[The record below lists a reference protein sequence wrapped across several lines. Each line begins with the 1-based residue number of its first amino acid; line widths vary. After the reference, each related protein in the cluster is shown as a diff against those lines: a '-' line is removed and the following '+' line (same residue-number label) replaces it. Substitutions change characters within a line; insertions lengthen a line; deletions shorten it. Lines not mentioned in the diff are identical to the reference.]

1 MSTPPRPGMESLT
14 LVLLRRPASPTEF
27 ADDEADRIQQAHLD
41 FLDGKRSAGV
51 MGAAGPFRDQDDQ
64 MLRGLCVYRVDIEEA
79 RKHAAE
85 DPAVQAGML
94 EAEVVTWWF
103 REGEIRLGQGVQR

>member
-14 LVLLRRPASPTEF
+14 LVLLRRPATPTDFTE
-27 ADDEADRIQQAHLD
+27 DEADRIQQAHLD
-41 FLDGKRSAGV
+41 FLDGKRAAGV
-51 MGAAGPFRDQDDQ
+51 MGAAGPFRDHDDQ
-64 MLRGLCVYRVDIEEA
+64 VLRGLCVYRTGLEEA

-94 EAEVVTWWF
+94 EAEVITWWF
-103 REGEIRLGQGVQR
+103 RDGEISLG

>member
-1 MSTPPRPGMESLT
+1 MSTPPRPGMERLT
-14 LVLLRRPASPTEF
+14 LVLLRRPADPPDF
-27 ADDEADRIQQAHLD
+27 AEDEADRIQQAHLD
-41 FLDGKRSAGV
+41 FLDGMRAAGV

-64 MLRGLCVYRVDIEEA
+64 VLRGLCAYRVGVEEA

-94 EAEVVTWWF
+94 EAEVLTWWF
-103 REGEIRLGQGVQR
+103 REGEISLG